1 MNGYVMEMNIPFI
14 KRKAK
19 GEERE
24 TEKPE
29 TSLKTN
35 ATSIIPAFVRKTGK
49 EEQVSETGNGSRP
62 GSLSIHSIRDL
73 TNRIFSKKEEES
85 DELIG
90 DLPLLP
96 DLPENL
102 TGECLE
108 RYWLTPPHAW
118 AAIMQERGSIAYH
131 IIEPSITP
139 HEHVLLEE
147 VHHYLRDIILYESPG
162 KRGEMNVSDKELRN
176 ALFKFDPLLGKE
188 RRQILIYMLKRTFQG
203 YSRLDPLM
211 HDEAIEDISCNGA
224 VHPVF
229 IFHRRYGSI
238 PTNLMYGHEELNRFV
253 LKLAQKADKSL
264 SLSTPLVDASL
275 PNGSR
280 IQISYSDVISTQGS
294 SFTVRKFRKDPMT
307 PVHLLSF
314 GTFSA
319 QILAILWLCIENR
332 MNMLIVGG
340 TASGKTSTMN
350 ALSFF
355 IPENAKIVSL
365 EDTREIQLPHKNWL
379 PTRTRESGN
388 RDGFGD
394 INLFSL
400 LRASLRQRP
409 EYILVGE
416 VRGQEAQTLFQAM
429 NTGHTTY
436 STLHAGTVDEAI
448 NRLIN
453 EPISVAPAM
462 LGALEL
468 VVIQGLH
475 YNEGLALRRCDSVH
489 EIHVGG
495 RDSVITWNTIL
506 TYNPS
511 KDYFIHEDGGSLVL
525 EKIRMMRGWSEE
537 ELKKE
542 IYVRKECLE
551 RLAETG
557 IFDQLSVSD
566 AIKAIRRGENA

>member
-1 MNGYVMEMNIPFI
+1 MGMNIPFI
-14 KRKAK
+14 TRKTNK
-19 GEERE
+19 EDRE
-24 TEKPE
+24 TEAPDA
-29 TSLKTN
+29 SLKAN
-35 ATSIIPAFVRKTGK
+35 STSIIPYFVRKTKK
-49 EEQVSETGNGSRP
+49 EQTQVFETGNDSRP
-62 GSLSIHSIRDL
+62 GSLSIQSIRDL
-73 TNRIFSKKEEES
+73 INRFFSKKEEES
-85 DELIG
+85 DEGII
-90 DLPLLP
+90 DIPPLP

-102 TGECLE
+102 SGECLE
-108 RYWLTPPHAW
+108 RYWLTPPHAC
-118 AAIMQERGSIAYH
+118 AAIMQERGAIAYH

-162 KRGEMNVSDKELRN
+162 KRGEMNISDKDLRN
-176 ALFKFDPLLGKE
+176 ALFKFDPLLVKE
-188 RRQILIYMLKRTFQG
+188 RKQVLTYMLKRTFQG
-203 YSRLDPLM
+203 YGRLDPLM

-238 PTNLMYGHEELNRFV
+238 PTQLMYGHEELNRFV

-280 IQISYSDVISTQGS
+280 IQISYSDVVSTQGS
-294 SFTVRKFRKDPMT
+294 SFTVRKFQKDPMT

-475 YNEGLALRRCDSVH
+475 YHEGLALRRCDSVH
-489 EIHVGG
+489 EIHVEG

-506 TYNPS
+506 MYKPS
-511 KDYFIHEDGGSLVL
+511 KDLFVHEDGGSLVL
-525 EKIRMMRGWSEE
+525 DKIRMMRGWSEE

-542 IYVRKECLE
+542 ITVRKECLE
-551 RLAETG
+551 RLAENS
-557 IFDQLSVSD
+557 IFDQLSVSE
-566 AIKAIRRGENA
+566 AIKAVRRGENA

>member
-1 MNGYVMEMNIPFI
+1 MEVPFFNQE
-14 KRKAK
+14 KEKDNHVTK
-19 GEERE
+19 GR
-24 TEKPE
+24 
-29 TSLKTN
+29 
-35 ATSIIPAFVRKTGK
+35 
-49 EEQVSETGNGSRP
+49 
-62 GSLSIHSIRDL
+62 LSILRDNDTKPDSMSFHPIKTI
-73 TNRIFSKKEEES
+73 TNRFFSKQEEDN
-85 DELIG
+85 DETLLEI
-90 DLPLLP
+90 PPLP
-96 DLPENL
+96 DLPKSLE
-102 TGECLE
+102 GECIE
-108 RYWLTPPHAW
+108 QYWLTPPHAW
-118 AAIMQERGSIAYH
+118 AAIIRQHGSITYH

-139 HEHVLLEE
+139 YEHILLEE
-147 VHHYLRDIILYESPG
+147 VHQYLRDVILYDTPG
-162 KRGEMNVSDKELRN
+162 KKGEMNISEKELRK
-176 ALFKFDPLLGKE
+176 AIFKFDITLREE
-188 RRQILIYMLKRTFQG
+188 RKQVLTYLLKRTFQG
-203 YSRLDPLM
+203 YGRLDPLM

-238 PTNLMYGHEELNRFV
+238 PTHLMYGHEELNRFV

-511 KDYFIHEDGGSLVL
+511 KDHFVHEDGGSLVL
-525 EKIRMMRGWSEE
+525 QKIRMMRGWSEE

-542 IYVRKECLE
+542 ISVRKECLE
-551 RLAETG
+551 RLAEKG

>member
-1 MNGYVMEMNIPFI
+1 MGMNIPFI
-14 KRKAK
+14 TRKTNK
-19 GEERE
+19 EDRE
-24 TEKPE
+24 TETPDA
-29 TSLKTN
+29 SLKAN
-35 ATSIIPAFVRKTGK
+35 STSIIPYFVRKTKK
-49 EEQVSETGNGSRP
+49 EQSQVCETGNGSRP
-62 GSLSIHSIRDL
+62 GSLSIQSIRDL
-73 TNRIFSKKEEES
+73 TNRFFSKKEEES
-85 DELIG
+85 DEGII
-90 DLPLLP
+90 DIPPLP

-102 TGECLE
+102 SGECLE

-118 AAIMQERGSIAYH
+118 AAIMQERGAIAYY

-162 KRGEMNVSDKELRN
+162 KRGEMNISDKDLRN
-176 ALFKFDPLLGKE
+176 ALFKFDPLLVKE
-188 RRQILIYMLKRTFQG
+188 RKQVLTYMLKRTFQG
-203 YSRLDPLM
+203 YGRLDPLM

-238 PTNLMYGHEELNRFV
+238 PTQLMYGHEELNRFV

-280 IQISYSDVISTQGS
+280 IQISYSNVISTQGS

-319 QILAILWLCIENR
+319 QTLAILWLCIENR

-495 RDSVITWNTIL
+495 RDSIITWNTIL

-511 KDYFIHEDGGSLVL
+511 KDLFVHEDGGSLVL
-525 EKIRMMRGWSEE
+525 DKIRMVRGWSEDD
-537 ELKKE
+537 LKRE
-542 IYVRKECLE
+542 ITVRKACLE
-551 RLAETG
+551 RLAEDRV
-557 IFDQLSVSD
+557 FDQLSVSE
-566 AIKAIRRGENA
+566 AIKAVRRGEHA

>member
-1 MNGYVMEMNIPFI
+1 MNIPFI
-14 KRKAK
+14 TRKANQ
-19 GEERE
+19 EERE
-24 TEKPE
+24 TEAPDA
-29 TSLKTN
+29 SLKTN
-35 ATSIIPAFVRKTGK
+35 TYSIIPPLIRKTKK
-49 EEQVSETGNGSRP
+49 EQAGACIAGNGSRQ
-62 GSLSIHSIRDL
+62 GSLSIQSIRDL
-73 TNRIFSKKEEES
+73 TNRFFSKKEEES
-85 DELIG
+85 DEGII
-90 DLPLLP
+90 DIPPLP
-96 DLPENL
+96 DLPEDL
-102 TGECLE
+102 SGECLE

-118 AAIMQERGSIAYH
+118 AAIMQERWAIAYH

-139 HEHVLLEE
+139 HEHILLEE

-162 KRGEMNVSDKELRN
+162 KRGEMNISDKDIRN
-176 ALFKFDPLLGKE
+176 ALFKFDPLLVRE
-188 RRQILIYMLKRTFQG
+188 RKQVLTYMLKRTFQG
-203 YSRLDPLM
+203 YGRLDPLM

-238 PTNLMYGHEELNRFV
+238 PTQLIYGHEELNRFV
-253 LKLAQKADKSL
+253 LKLAQKANKSL

-319 QILAILWLCIENR
+319 QTLAILWLCIENR

-475 YNEGLALRRCDSVH
+475 YHEGLALRRCDSVH

-511 KDYFIHEDGGSLVL
+511 KDLFVHEDGGSLVL
-525 EKIRMMRGWSEE
+525 DKIRMMRGWSEK

-542 IYVRKECLE
+542 IAVRKECLE
-551 RLAETG
+551 RLAENS
-557 IFDQLSVSD
+557 IFDQLSVSE
-566 AIKAIRRGENA
+566 AIKAVRRGENA

>member
-1 MNGYVMEMNIPFI
+1 MGMNIPFI
-14 KRKAK
+14 TRKTNK
-19 GEERE
+19 EDRE
-24 TEKPE
+24 TEAPDA
-29 TSLKTN
+29 SLKAN
-35 ATSIIPAFVRKTGK
+35 STSIIPYFVRKTKK
-49 EEQVSETGNGSRP
+49 EQTQVFETGNDSRP
-62 GSLSIHSIRDL
+62 GSLSIQSIRDL
-73 TNRIFSKKEEES
+73 TNRFFSKKEEES
-85 DELIG
+85 DEGII
-90 DLPLLP
+90 DIPPLP

-102 TGECLE
+102 SGECLE
-108 RYWLTPPHAW
+108 RYWLTPPHAC
-118 AAIMQERGSIAYH
+118 AAIMQERGAIAYH

-162 KRGEMNVSDKELRN
+162 KRGEMNISDKDLRN
-176 ALFKFDPLLGKE
+176 ALFKFDPLLVKE
-188 RRQILIYMLKRTFQG
+188 RKQVLTYMLKRTFQG
-203 YSRLDPLM
+203 YGRLDPLM

-238 PTNLMYGHEELNRFV
+238 PTQLMYGHEELNRFV

-280 IQISYSDVISTQGS
+280 IQISYSDVVSTQGS
-294 SFTVRKFRKDPMT
+294 SFTVRKFQKDPMT

-475 YNEGLALRRCDSVH
+475 YHEGLALRRCDSVH
-489 EIHVGG
+489 EIHVEG

-506 TYNPS
+506 MYKPS
-511 KDYFIHEDGGSLVL
+511 KDLFVHEDGGSLVL
-525 EKIRMMRGWSEE
+525 DKIRMMRGWSEE

-542 IYVRKECLE
+542 ITVRKECLE
-551 RLAETG
+551 RLAENS
-557 IFDQLSVSD
+557 IFDQLSVSE
-566 AIKAIRRGENA
+566 AIKAVRRGENA